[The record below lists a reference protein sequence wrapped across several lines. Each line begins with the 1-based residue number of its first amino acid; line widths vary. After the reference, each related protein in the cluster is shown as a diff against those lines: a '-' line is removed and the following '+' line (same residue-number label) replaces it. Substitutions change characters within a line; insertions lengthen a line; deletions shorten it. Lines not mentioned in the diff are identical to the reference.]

1 VARSLSL
8 RHANHFDMIHRG
20 TVKPEWVDYN
30 GHMGDFAYTIVFSE
44 ALDAFMEAIGLD
56 AARRR
61 ETGCTLRMSELRIA
75 FMREFHE
82 GDAYEVR
89 LRILDRQ
96 PRGLRLFGQMIDA
109 ESGLDAALI
118 DQLLI
123 YANER
128 GPGLGEVCDIPEAIG
143 LKIDQLRDKDAG
155 GLPPSW
161 LESRIGIRR
170 KT

>member
-1 VARSLSL
+1 MPI
-8 RHANHFDMIHRG
+8 NFDSIHHG

-30 GHMGDFAYTIVFSE
+30 GHMGDYAYTIVFSE

-61 ETGCTLRMSELRIA
+61 ETGRTLRMSELRIA

-96 PRGLRLFGQMIDA
+96 PQSLRLFGQMIDA
-109 ESGLDAALI
+109 ESGLEAALT

-123 YANER
+123 YASEE
-128 GPGLGEVCDIPEAIG
+128 GPGLGEAADIPEAIG

-155 GLPPSW
+155 SPLAPW
-161 LESRIGIRR
+161 LASRIGIRR
-170 KT
+170 KS